1 MARNVYECMFIL
13 DSNSYARDKLGVE
26 GGISKMVE
34 DSDGEMLVSRWWNEQ
49 KLAYPIKGRR
59 KGTYWLSYFRMDS
72 SKVADFNR
80 ACRLNDSILRNLT
93 LKVEPRIV
101 DALVAHARP
110 AVEGEREDEKEKP
123 PVTTEPDEAK
133 VAEEEIP
140 ADVAVEAMEGSTRE
154 GSEGEKAD
162 ET

>member
-1 MARNVYECMFIL
+1 MFIL
-13 DSNSYARDKLGVE
+13 DSNSYARDKPGVE
-26 GGISKMVE
+26 SGISKMVE

-72 SKVADFNR
+72 ERVADFNR

-110 AVEGEREDEKEKP
+110 ASEQEEKP
-123 PVTTEPDEAK
+123 PVTTKTDETK

-140 ADVAVEAMEGSTRE
+140 ADAAVEAMEGSTPE
-154 GSEGEKAD
+154 EKEGEKAD
-162 ET
+162 LA

>member
-1 MARNVYECMFIL
+1 MFIL
-13 DSNSYARDKLGVE
+13 DSNIYARDKLGVE

-34 DSDGEMLVSRWWNEQ
+34 DSDGEVLVSRWWNEQ

-110 AVEGEREDEKEKP
+110 AVEGEEKP
-123 PVTTEPDEAK
+123 PVPTQTEETE
-133 VAEEEIP
+133 VADEEIP
-140 ADVAVEAMEGSTRE
+140 AGTAIEAMEGSTPE
-154 GSEGEKAD
+154 ENEGEKAD
-162 ET
+162 